1 MYYQKPCL
9 INNSSLYQPDTII
22 ALTTPPGQGAVAIL
36 RISGVDA
43 ILLVDRHFR
52 SFSKIKSLKEVAT
65 HTLHFGNITDGEQIV
80 DEVLVAVFKNPT
92 SYTGE
97 DVVEIN
103 CHGSLF
109 IQRRLLNL
117 FIKSGARQAEGG
129 EFTLRAFLN
138 GKLDLSQAEA
148 VADLIESKSAA
159 AHQVALQQM
168 RGGYSKDLKDLR
180 QKLLDFASLIELELD
195 FSEEEVEFAER
206 SQLKSLVEQL
216 LKKIHQLIDSFQLG
230 NVYKNGIPVAIIGA
244 PNVGKSTLL
253 NALLNEEK
261 AIVSAIAGTTRDA
274 IEDEISIQG
283 VVFRFIDTAGIRQT
297 QDTIESIG
305 IQKTYENMEKAQL
318 ILYMLDTKEISEKT
332 GLKEQSQ
339 EEIKR
344 LQKAYPG
351 KKQIL
356 LLNKTDLLTK
366 DSLQAIQHDFP
377 EALVLSA
384 KNKEG
389 LDELTQVLADMTEIH
404 QLSNEQSIVSNARH
418 YEALNTTYKSLS
430 EVQQGLVAGIS
441 GDLLSIDI
449 RESLR
454 QLGKITGN
462 FEVDRDLLGN
472 IFANFCVGK

>member
-1 MYYQKPCL
+1 MFYQKPCL

-43 ILLVDRHFR
+43 IQLVDKHFK
-52 SFSKIKSLKEVAT
+52 SIAKIGSLKEVAS
-65 HTLHFGNITDGEQIV
+65 HTLHFGNIMDAGQLV

-103 CHGSLF
+103 CHGSLY

-117 FIKSGARQAEGG
+117 FIKSGARQADGG

-168 RGGYSKDLKDLR
+168 RGGYSKDLKVLR

-195 FSEEEVEFAER
+195 FSEEDVEFAER
-206 SQLKSLVEQL
+206 TQLKDLIAQL
-216 LKKIHQLIDSFQLG
+216 LHIIRRLIESFQLG
-230 NVYKNGIPVAIIGA
+230 NVYKNGIPVAIVGA

-261 AIVSAIAGTTRDA
+261 AIVSDIAGTTRDA

-297 QDTIESIG
+297 KDTIESIG

-318 ILYMLDTKEISEKT
+318 ILYMLDAQEIIEQT
-332 GLKEQSQ
+332 GLKEQNKQ
-339 EEIKR
+339 EVKR
-344 LQKAYPG
+344 IQEAYPD
-351 KKQIL
+351 KKLIL
-356 LLNKTDLLTK
+356 LLNKTDLLAKST
-366 DSLQAIQHDFP
+366 LQEIQQDFP
-377 EALVLSA
+377 KALVLSA
-384 KNKEG
+384 KNKDG
-389 LDELTQVLADMTEIH
+389 LDKLTQVLADMTEIH
-404 QLSNEQSIVSNARH
+404 QLSSKQSIVSNARH
-418 YEALNTTYKSLS
+418 YEALNATYKALAD
-430 EVQQGLVAGIS
+430 VQQGLVAGIS
-441 GDLLSIDI
+441 ADLLSIDI

-454 QLGKITGN
+454 QLGKITGD